1 MTIHTLIAGAGPTGL
16 TLAID
21 LARRGLPV
29 RIVDKATEFFPGSR
43 ADGLQPRTLEVFD
56 DLGVI
61 DAIRAKA
68 TARPV
73 FRDFLDGVEV
83 GELRMDEDLP
93 PNPAVPYPNPLVL
106 GQSDTEAV
114 LRDRLAEYGVEV
126 ELGTEVVGVEQ
137 DTEGVTVTLAHGGD
151 VRARYLVGADGGGSF
166 VRRALG
172 IEFEGHTDESMRML
186 LGDVRADALDHEF
199 GYALRTSAD
208 PLRAVALSPLPGGRH
223 FQFAAPFTE
232 QAEPTLSL
240 LQRHVDDLAGDLAIR
255 LTDLRWSTV
264 WRSNTRLARRY
275 RVGRV
280 FLAGDAAHVH
290 PPAGGQG
297 LNTGVQDAY
306 NLGWKLAD
314 GTPET
319 LDSYEAER
327 RPVAARVL
335 GISTGLLRRHLDG
348 DENAHRRGTE
358 THQLDITYRDPDDEG
373 ALVTGDRAPDAPV
386 LDATGNPLRL
396 FDLFRGPHATLLRFG
411 ANTSPNTHR
420 TEATRDP
427 LTLPAPGASTPPAAV
442 PAPPAA
448 PTPPKPA
455 PTPPAAPKPAESS
468 SAPPS
473 ASVTPDAIPPAVRP
487 EPDTSSAPANATPN
501 APGPPIVAA
510 PSLSTRAPTPPN
522 DAIAPNAAPPAR
534 PKTDTSSAPPNPA
547 APVGP
552 DSPTA
557 TTTAPTPGEPGAAQA
572 APSSPRQTH
581 PVHTWTVIRPGDP
594 RPNTPYVT
602 DVEGHAFAHYRA
614 HTGDRIHVRPDGHL
628 GHRER

>member
-29 RIVDKATEFFPGSR
+29 RIVDKASEFFAGSR

-61 DAIRAKA
+61 DAVRAKA
-68 TARPV
+68 MARPV

-93 PNPAVPYPNPLVL
+93 PNPAVPYPNPLML

-114 LRDRLAEYGVEV
+114 LRDRLAEYGMEV
-126 ELGTEVVGVEQ
+126 ELGTEVVGFEQ
-137 DTEGVTVTLAHGGD
+137 DADGVTITLGRGGD

-240 LQRHVDDLAGDLAIR
+240 LQRHVDDLAGELGIR

-314 GTPET
+314 GTPEA

-358 THQLDITYRDPDDEG
+358 THQLDITYRAPDDEG
-373 ALVTGDRAPDAPV
+373 PLVTGDRAPDAPV
-386 LDATGNPLRL
+386 LDAAGNPLRL

-411 ANTSPNTHR
+411 ANIS
-420 TEATRDP
+420 
-427 LTLPAPGASTPPAAV
+427 
-442 PAPPAA
+442 
-448 PTPPKPA
+448 PKPA
-455 PTPPAAPKPAESS
+455 PTPPNDATAPDAV
-468 SAPPS
+468 PS
-473 ASVTPDAIPPAVRP
+473 A
-487 EPDTSSAPANATPN
+487 
-501 APGPPIVAA
+501 
-510 PSLSTRAPTPPN
+510 
-522 DAIAPNAAPPAR
+522 AR
-534 PKTDTSSAPPNPA
+534 PKMDTSSAPPNPA

-552 DSPTA
+552 DSPAA
-557 TTTAPTPGEPGAAQA
+557 TTTAPTPGEPGTTQA

-581 PVHTWTVIRPGDP
+581 PVHTWTIIRPGDP

-602 DVEGHAFAHYRA
+602 DVEGHAFAHYLA
-614 HTGDRIHVRPDGHL
+614 HPGDRILVRPDGHL
-628 GHRER
+628 GRVER